1 MAIYG
6 GVIGAFL
13 TLFLYCKIKKINP
26 FRLGD
31 LCVPGLILG
40 QAIGRLAATDRID
53 CCDSCM
59 FCFVVCLFY
68 EERSTVKVNNMP
80 IRKCADE

>member
-26 FRLGD
+26 FRLGE
-31 LCVPGLILG
+31 LCVQGLILG
-40 QAIGRLAATDRID
+40 QVIGRRGNLINRE
-53 CCDSCM
+53 
-59 FCFVVCLFY
+59 VLG
-68 EERSTVKVNNMP
+68 E
-80 IRKCADE
+80 